1 MFLKCCYYDVSH
13 LEDPQIFAAALHQLS
28 WKARAEKVN
37 RYRFEKDKRLCLG
50 AGLLAQHM
58 LEQAGVSDPVFSVNE
73 FGKPVLSD
81 RSDIHFNISHDGTL
95 AVCVVCDRQAGI
107 DVQKITAYDKKL
119 ASRVF
124 QQPEISRIE
133 NSADPDKAFTQ
144 MWTRKESY
152 VKMLGKGLSLD
163 PGSFSVLQSH
173 DLPAC
178 FSEFDVD
185 DHHITVC
192 TRQYA
197 AAELL
202 QWQPVI

>member
-28 WKARAEKVN
+28 WKGRAEKVN

-95 AVCVVCDRQAGI
+95 AVCVVCDRSQRMI
-107 DVQKITAYDKKL
+107 RSL
-119 ASRVF
+119 HRVF
-124 QQPEISRIE
+124 FSSPRSHGSKTLLTLIKHSRRCGR
-133 NSADPDKAFTQ
+133 ARKA
-144 MWTRKESY
+144 M
-152 VKMLGKGLSLD
+152 
-163 PGSFSVLQSH
+163 
-173 DLPAC
+173 
-178 FSEFDVD
+178 
-185 DHHITVC
+185 
-192 TRQYA
+192 
-197 AAELL
+197 
-202 QWQPVI
+202 